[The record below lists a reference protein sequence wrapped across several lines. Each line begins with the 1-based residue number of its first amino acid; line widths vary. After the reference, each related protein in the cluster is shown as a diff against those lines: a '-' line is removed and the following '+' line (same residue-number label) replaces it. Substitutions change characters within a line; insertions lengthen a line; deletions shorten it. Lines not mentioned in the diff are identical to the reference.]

1 MRRSRSKVYRKKSS
15 RRTTR
20 WLRSWMAWRDSSW
33 RPSLFGWLGES
44 TGQALGNF
52 QTPSWLVV
60 TWTKPAEETSSQ
72 TLSLSLSL
80 SSLSHRRLTAR
91 PSPSIFFIRRCHFNF
106 FFFLT
111 LSLSLQLRR
120 GEKKSSCRHIQ
131 PSKKYL
137 LKTNH
142 VPRPLVLSWNVRI
155 SLPKRIPNLDS
166 HLHASWRR
174 LPPFFTFQNVGPV
187 WRV

>member
-72 TLSLSLSL
+72 TLSLSLS
-80 SSLSHRRLTAR
+80 SLSHRRLTAR

-106 FFFLT
+106 FFLSYS
-111 LSLSLQLRR
+111 LSLSTTKKRR
-120 GEKKSSCRHIQ
+120 KKKLLSTHSAIQEISSQ
-131 PSKKYL
+131 NK
-137 LKTNH
+137 
-142 VPRPLVLSWNVRI
+142 PRTASSGVVLERADLFAETHS
-155 SLPKRIPNLDS
+155 
-166 HLHASWRR
+166 
-174 LPPFFTFQNVGPV
+174 
-187 WRV
+187 